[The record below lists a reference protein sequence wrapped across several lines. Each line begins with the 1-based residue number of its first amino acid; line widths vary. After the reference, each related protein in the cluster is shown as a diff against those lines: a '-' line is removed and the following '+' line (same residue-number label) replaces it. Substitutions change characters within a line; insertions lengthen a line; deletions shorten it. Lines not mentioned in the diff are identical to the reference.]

1 MGNRCSRYFAWTLT
15 VGAGPITGI
24 STMPSSS
31 LDTVEMNS
39 ARGVRHEQARW
50 HRRRLGHTDLDNTMS
65 HHVGFLL
72 EGLDGG
78 RGRSNNT

>member
-1 MGNRCSRYFAWTLT
+1 MT
-15 VGAGPITGI
+15 
-24 STMPSSS
+24 SSS